1 MTEKTR
7 IKISPSKLQQVRDLL
22 NDHKKIGA
30 IKLLRR
36 EGKAWPGSTIEE
48 PDSDGNVVTRIDH
61 GVSLR
66 DAKEAVEVLMGT
78 RLAQE
83 ACGIIAPSVRIKK
96 IIIEGSHGDIEMDLD
111 QLQLRLLDGLGI
123 IPMEEIS
130 AMTELMAFL
139 REWSQS

>member
-1 MTEKTR
+1 MTGKTR
-7 IKISPSKLQQVRDLL
+7 IKINPSKLQQVRDLA

-36 EGKAWPGSTIEE
+36 EGKSWPGRTIEE
-48 PDSDGNVVTRIDH
+48 PDSDGNVATRIDH

-66 DAKEAVEVLMGT
+66 DAKEAVEVLMGN

-111 QLQLRLLDGLGI
+111 QLQLRLLDGLGV

-139 REWSQS
+139 REWSQT